1 MSYEVSHYCLM
12 LALCLAF
19 TLKHHNLFWSI
30 TQFFVILSIC
40 FLGAV
45 ACYMCSDFAL
55 YNIYTNSNA
64 NTPLFL
70 KISATWSNHEGS
82 LLLWCWLLSLYGFI
96 VCWRPRMALATPNIR
111 PWTGTPHH
119 EMDHG
124 VSFMK
129 QPQLNPRSWP
139 SSNRSLE
146 EPLVVTQGQGPHI
159 SQQAIGVRLSLD
171 FRCLRVSL
179 CRFWKEAQR
188 LRQPLLC
195 FKSILVFFSAFCL
208 GTSNPF
214 LKSQFLCMNSI
225 AELNPVLQDPLL
237 VIHPPCIYA
246 GYVASAVGFSFCWS
260 QCLRRQPRVTGKP
273 HFFGGVAPAV

>member
-1 MSYEVSHYCLM
+1 MSYEVSNYCLM
-12 LALCLAF
+12 LAVCLASF
-19 TLKHHNLFWSI
+19 RHHNLWFRI
-30 TQFFVILSIC
+30 TQYFVILSIC
-40 FLGAV
+40 FFGAV

-64 NTPLFL
+64 NTPLFF

-82 LLLWCWLLSLYGFI
+82 LLLWCWLLSVYGFI

-124 VSFMK
+124 VSFLK
-129 QPQLNPRSWP
+129 QPLPRAWP
-139 SSNRSLE
+139 SDKRSH
-146 EPLVVTQGQGPHI
+146 EPLVVTTGQGPHL
-159 SQQAIGVRLSLD
+159 SQQAIRVRFSGD

-179 CRFWKEAQR
+179 CRWFQAAQR

-195 FKSILVFFSAFCL
+195 LKSILVFFAAFCL
-208 GTSNPF
+208 GTSHPF

-246 GYVASAVGFSFCWS
+246 GYVASAVGFSFCAV
-260 QCLRRQPRVTGKP
+260 RRQPRVTGGQP
-273 HFFGGVAPAV
+273 